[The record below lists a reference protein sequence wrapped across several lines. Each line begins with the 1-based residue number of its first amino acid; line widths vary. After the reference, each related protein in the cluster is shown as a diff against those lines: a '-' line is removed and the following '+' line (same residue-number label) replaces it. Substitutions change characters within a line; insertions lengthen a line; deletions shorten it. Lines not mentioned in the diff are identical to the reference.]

1 MGRLFAVL
9 AGPDAVAAARAWL
22 WLIRHAGQCF
32 HLTNRPPPPRA
43 DTELGPQPGT
53 MVPAAA
59 GLADAALMASHPQ
72 DTHNVSCTL
81 VLKDAAGRLEADA
94 FVCLAG

>member
-22 WLIRHAGQCF
+22 ICHAGQCF
-32 HLTNRPPPPRA
+32 RLTNRPPPPRV
-43 DTELGPQPGT
+43 DIEHGPQPGT

-81 VLKDAAGRLEADA
+81 VPKDAARRFEADA